1 MATPDGGTTFSF
13 GTRLGL
19 VFIVEFAS
27 LSAIAVVSLLLY
39 ILYSAVTIKRG
50 ASRAWTVSTHVHYY
64 FVNLLLS
71 DLIQAIGAIFNV
83 KWIAEAKVTEGT
95 TCTVQGIF
103 KQIGD
108 VGVALT
114 SLAIATHTLLVLVF
128 RVHSRPRTALVVLAV
143 IWIFIA
149 LIVGINMGVH
159 RGQRY
164 YGNTQYWCWITEQY
178 AEERIGLE
186 YLWMWLA
193 AFMNLVC
200 YVLIALV
207 LKGLLV
213 VGEGRI
219 RFRRRRNSGE
229 TAFKLEKTQA
239 NTMAMQMLFYP
250 LIYIVTVFPIAV
262 VRWLAFD
269 GTEVPFEAT
278 TFAAILFSSSGLF
291 NTLLFAW
298 TRPKLLPYRDGT
310 STAQARSQRSTQNGS
325 NSTPTQQHPAVI
337 SPWDNPEYGFDDW
350 KYPYPANVSVAHIP
364 RNNRVSFSARVAP
377 FAVCDLKL
385 QRDKVKQ
392 YQKQIQVILDRE
404 QAIAKE
410 HLANGQKD
418 RALTA
423 LRRRKYQQS
432 LLVKTDGQLESLEQL
447 VSSIEF
453 SLVELSVLHGLKQG
467 NEVLKEIHKE
477 MSVESVE
484 KLLEETAEAREYQR
498 EIDEMLANNLTLED
512 EDAVQAELLELQA
525 QQLKAP
531 EQVPEKDREQDRLPS
546 VPITEPTS
554 PEPKEVASEERVAM
568 PA

>member
-1 MATPDGGTTFSF
+1 MGGNQS
-13 GTRLGL
+13 
-19 VFIVEFAS
+19 VPKI
-27 LSAIAVVSLLLY
+27 
-39 ILYSAVTIKRG
+39 
-50 ASRAWTVSTHVHYY
+50 
-64 FVNLLLS
+64 
-71 DLIQAIGAIFNV
+71 
-83 KWIAEAKVTEGT
+83 
-95 TCTVQGIF
+95 
-103 KQIGD
+103 
-108 VGVALT
+108 
-114 SLAIATHTLLVLVF
+114 
-128 RVHSRPRTALVVLAV
+128 TAQD
-143 IWIFIA
+143 
-149 LIVGINMGVH
+149 
-159 RGQRY
+159 R
-164 YGNTQYWCWITEQY
+164 
-178 AEERIGLE
+178 
-186 YLWMWLA
+186 
-193 AFMNLVC
+193 
-200 YVLIALV
+200 
-207 LKGLLV
+207 
-213 VGEGRI
+213 
-219 RFRRRRNSGE
+219 
-229 TAFKLEKTQA
+229 
-239 NTMAMQMLFYP
+239 
-250 LIYIVTVFPIAV
+250 
-262 VRWLAFD
+262 
-269 GTEVPFEAT
+269 
-278 TFAAILFSSSGLF
+278 AIL
-291 NTLLFAW
+291 
-298 TRPKLLPYRDGT
+298 
-310 STAQARSQRSTQNGS
+310 
-325 NSTPTQQHPAVI
+325 
-337 SPWDNPEYGFDDW
+337 
-350 KYPYPANVSVAHIP
+350 
-364 RNNRVSFSARVAP
+364 
-377 FAVCDLKL
+377 DLKL